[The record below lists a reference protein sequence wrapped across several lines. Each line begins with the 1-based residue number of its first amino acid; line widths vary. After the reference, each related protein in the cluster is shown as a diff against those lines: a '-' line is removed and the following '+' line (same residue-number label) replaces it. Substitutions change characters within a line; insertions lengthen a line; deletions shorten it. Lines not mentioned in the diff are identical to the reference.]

1 MNKIITL
8 VLIGLLTLSGQ
19 AVAQQERKQ
28 LPPGTVILPLVT
40 LCSPLEPDLGLYQK
54 YGEVA
59 FVEGDAS
66 LYIPG
71 NKTVNGKLTI
81 YMKPGFDENTF
92 TIIFK
97 AGPLYC
103 MVASGRNALPAE
115 PKELNGVGD
124 DL

>member
-1 MNKIITL
+1 MIYKIIAVLTL
-8 VLIGLLTLSGQ
+8 VLMPSLSQ
-19 AVAQQERKQ
+19 AQSAP
-28 LPPGTVILPLVT
+28 LPGTAVLPLVT

-54 YGEVA
+54 YGEIA

-71 NKTVNGKLTI
+71 GKTVNGKLTI

-92 TIIFK
+92 TIMFQV
-97 AGPLYC
+97 GPLYC

-115 PKELNGVGD
+115 PKELNGVGS

>member
-1 MNKIITL
+1 MMYKFIAI
-8 VLIGLLTLSGQ
+8 LTLAIMPSLSQ
-19 AVAQQERKQ
+19 AQDA
-28 LPPGTVILPLVT
+28 PGTVILPLVT

-54 YGEVA
+54 YGEIA

-71 NKTVNGKLTI
+71 GKTVNGKLTI

-92 TIIFK
+92 TIMFQVG
-97 AGPLYC
+97 ALYC
-103 MVASGRNALPAE
+103 MVASGKNALPAE

-124 DL
+124 DT

>member
-1 MNKIITL
+1 MIYKIIA
-8 VLIGLLTLSGQ
+8 VLTLALMPSLSQ
-19 AVAQQERKQ
+19 AQDA
-28 LPPGTVILPLVT
+28 PPRPQTTVLPLVT

-54 YGEVA
+54 YGEIA

-71 NKTVNGKLTI
+71 GKTVNGKLTI
-81 YMKPGFDENTF
+81 FMKPGFDKNTF
-92 TIIFK
+92 TIMFQVG
-97 AGPLYC
+97 ALYC
-103 MVASGRNALPAE
+103 MVSSGRNALPAE

>member
-1 MNKIITL
+1 MNKLITL

-19 AVAQQERKQ
+19 AVAQQKP
-28 LPPGTVILPLVT
+28 LPPGTAILPLVT

-59 FVEGDAS
+59 FVEGDATF
-66 LYIPG
+66 YIPG

-92 TIIFK
+92 TIMFQVG
-97 AGPLYC
+97 ALYC
-103 MVASGRNALPAE
+103 MVSSGRNALPAE
-115 PKELNGVGD
+115 PKELNGVGED
-124 DL
+124 M

>member
-1 MNKIITL
+1 MYKLFML
-8 VLIGLLTLSGQ
+8 VLVGLLSLSTPASSQ
-19 AVAQQERKQ
+19 SAP
-28 LPPGTVILPLVT
+28 PPGTAILPLVT

-54 YGEVA
+54 YGEIG
-59 FVEGDAS
+59 FIEGDAS

-71 NKTVNGKLTI
+71 GRTVNGKLTI

-92 TIIFK
+92 TIMFK
-97 AGPLYC
+97 IGALYC
-103 MVASGRNALPAE
+103 MVASGKNVVPAE

>member
-1 MNKIITL
+1 MKWL
-8 VLIGLLTLSGQ
+8 VTFILCLLPISIAAQTTTPPT
-19 AVAQQERKQ
+19 AV
-28 LPPGTVILPLVT
+28 LPLVT

-81 YMKPGFDENTF
+81 FMKPGFEANSF
-92 TIIFK
+92 TIMFK
-97 AGPLYC
+97 VGPLYC

-115 PKELNGVGD
+115 PKDLNGVGD
-124 DL
+124 DNL

>member
-1 MNKIITL
+1 MNKLFTL

-19 AVAQQERKQ
+19 AVAQQKP

-40 LCSPLEPDLGLYQK
+40 LCSPLEPDLGLYQRF
-54 YGEVA
+54 GEIG
-59 FVEGDAS
+59 FVEGAATF
-66 LYIPG
+66 YIPG
-71 NKTVNGKLTI
+71 NKTVNGELTI
-81 YMKPGFDENTF
+81 YMKPGFDDNTF
-92 TIIFK
+92 TVIFK
-97 AGPLYC
+97 VGPLYC

>member
-1 MNKIITL
+1 MMHKFIAI
-8 VLIGLLTLSGQ
+8 LTLALMPSLSQ
-19 AVAQQERKQ
+19 AQDALT
-28 LPPGTVILPLVT
+28 LPPATILPLVT

-54 YGEVA
+54 YGEIA

-71 NKTVNGKLTI
+71 GKTVNGKLTI

-92 TIIFK
+92 TIMFQV
-97 AGPLYC
+97 GPLYC

-124 DL
+124 NL

>member
-1 MNKIITL
+1 MKWLATFIL
-8 VLIGLLTLSGQ
+8 CLLPVSI
-19 AVAQQERKQ
+19 AAQTP
-28 LPPGTVILPLVT
+28 PPGSPPGVAILPLVT

-54 YGEVA
+54 YGEIA
-59 FVEGDAS
+59 FVEGDATF
-66 LYIPG
+66 YIPG

-92 TIIFK
+92 TIMFK
-97 AGPLYC
+97 IGALYC
-103 MVASGRNALPAE
+103 MVASGKNVVPAE

>member
-1 MNKIITL
+1 MYKFIAI
-8 VLIGLLTLSGQ
+8 LILALMPSLSQ
-19 AVAQQERKQ
+19 AQDA
-28 LPPGTVILPLVT
+28 PGTVILPLVT

-54 YGEVA
+54 YGEIA

-71 NKTVNGKLTI
+71 GKTVNGKLTI
-81 YMKPGFDENTF
+81 YMKPGVDDNTF

-97 AGPLYC
+97 AGALYC
-103 MVASGRNALPAE
+103 MVSSGRNALPAE

-124 DL
+124 NL

>member
-1 MNKIITL
+1 MSRLFAL
-8 VLIGLLTLSGQ
+8 VLIGLLSLSSP
-19 AVAQQERKQ
+19 AVSQS
-28 LPPGTVILPLVT
+28 PPGTSVLPLVT

-54 YGEVA
+54 YGEIA

-71 NKTVNGKLTI
+71 GKTVNGKLTI
-81 YMKPGFDENTF
+81 FMKPGFDKNTF
-92 TIIFK
+92 TIMFQV
-97 AGPLYC
+97 GPLYC

-115 PKELNGVGD
+115 PKELNGVGRD

>member
-1 MNKIITL
+1 MMHKFIAI
-8 VLIGLLTLSGQ
+8 LTLALMPSLSQ
-19 AVAQQERKQ
+19 AQDALT
-28 LPPGTVILPLVT
+28 LPPATILPLVT

-54 YGEVA
+54 YGEIA

-71 NKTVNGKLTI
+71 GKTVNGKLTI

-92 TIIFK
+92 TIMFQV
-97 AGPLYC
+97 GPLYC

-115 PKELNGVGD
+115 PNDLNGVGED
-124 DL
+124 M